1 MAATVSRSGGQGADD
16 HACVDLLRMSL
27 LGRLFG
33 SKPPPPPPN
42 SVLIDEDLVDAIAPS
57 GTSLQ
62 AAVNQTLRD
71 HLAAEAKAADE
82 ARRKQEAEQIPF
94 WLRRDAEQSQIE
106 DELRDRVIQ
115 RQTASDDG
123 DVDAAGRRA
132 GAKQVESAKQ
142 IEIGGS

>member
-1 MAATVSRSGGQGADD
+1 
-16 HACVDLLRMSL
+16 MSL

-33 SKPPPPPPN
+33 SKPPAPPPN
-42 SVLIDEDLVDAIAPS
+42 SVLIDEDLVDAIAPA
-57 GTSLQ
+57 GTPLQ

-71 HLAAEAKAADE
+71 HLAAEAKAAEE

-115 RQTASDDG
+115 RQTAGDET
-123 DVDAAGRRA
+123 DVDAAGRRTD
-132 GAKQVESAKQ
+132 AKQVERPKQ
-142 IEIGGS
+142 IEIGGG